1 MAKKQDERR
10 VRERY
15 ASALRLAAPGSPL
28 REGVSYIL
36 QSGTGGLL
44 VLDDSKRV
52 QKLCEGGVT
61 IDRPFSPTLLY
72 ELSKMDG
79 AIVLNERATRIVS
92 ANVFL
97 APSKK
102 IGSMETGT
110 RHRAAERMAKQTL
123 SAILAIS
130 QKRRSVT
137 LYVGNVKRVL
147 ESIATLLNKASQ
159 ALQTLE
165 KYCNALRDQLE
176 ELSIR
181 EFQDMVTIFDVCE
194 AIQRAEMVR
203 RIGEEIKPYITELGT
218 EGRLV
223 DLQLKELIGA
233 YEEGSLVI
241 KDFYKKRDEY
251 TAEKAQDVIA
261 QLSSKDLL
269 NLNNICQAL
278 GHGPN
283 MRVVD
288 TYLSSRGYRILTQT
302 HRLSHGIIENLVRNF
317 GSLQAILR
325 APREELVALEG
336 VGEVMAERIRV
347 SLDLLRNQ
355 LALEVR

>member
-1 MAKKQDERR
+1 MAKKSNEERI
-10 VRERY
+10 REKY
-15 ASALRLAAPGSPL
+15 STTLRLVAPGSPL
-28 REGVSYIL
+28 REGLAYIL

-44 VLDDSKRV
+44 VLDDTKRV
-52 QKLCEGGVT
+52 KTLCEGGVS

-79 AIVLNERATRIVS
+79 AIILNDDASRIVS

-97 APSKK
+97 APSRS
-102 IGSMETGT
+102 IPSMETGT
-110 RHRAAERMAKQTL
+110 RHSAAERMAKQTS
-123 SAILAIS
+123 SALIAIS
-130 QKRRSVT
+130 QKRNSVT
-137 LYVGNVKRVL
+137 LYVGSMKHVL
-147 ESIATLLNKASQ
+147 ESIPTLLNKATQ

-165 KYCNALRDQLE
+165 KYCNALREHLE

-194 AIQRAEMVR
+194 AIQRSEMIR
-203 RIGEEIKPYITELGT
+203 RIGEEIRPYITELGT

-223 DLQLKELIGA
+223 DLQLRELIGA
-233 YEEGSLVI
+233 YEEGFLVI
-241 KDFYKKRDEY
+241 KDFYKRRDGN
-251 TAEKAQDVIA
+251 TAEQTQEAIA
-261 QLSSKDLL
+261 GMSSKELL
-269 NLNNICQAL
+269 NLNNICNAL
-278 GHGPN
+278 GYGAN

-302 HRLSHGIIENLVRNF
+302 HRLSQGIIENLARAF

-325 APREELVALEG
+325 APREELVAVEG

>member
-1 MAKKQDERR
+1 MAKKSGEQRI
-10 VRERY
+10 REKY
-15 ASALRLAAPGSPL
+15 NAALRFVAPGSPL
-28 REGVSYIL
+28 REGLSYIL

-52 QKLCEGGVT
+52 EKLCEGGVT
-61 IDRPFSPTLLY
+61 INRPFSPTLLY

-79 AIVLNERATRIVS
+79 AIVLNDVATRIGS

-97 APSKK
+97 APSRSVS
-102 IGSMETGT
+102 SMETGT

-123 SAILAIS
+123 AAVIAIS
-130 QKRRSVT
+130 QKRNSVT
-137 LYVGNVKRVL
+137 LYVGNMKRVL
-147 ESIATLLNKASQ
+147 ENIPTLLNKASQ

-165 KYCNALRDQLE
+165 KYCNALGEQLE

-194 AIQRAEMVR
+194 AVQRAEMIR
-203 RIGEEIKPYITELGT
+203 RIGEEIRPYIMELGI

-223 DLQLKELIGA
+223 DLQLRELIGA
-233 YEEGSLVI
+233 YEQGFLVI
-241 KDFYKKRDEY
+241 KDFYKKRDST
-251 TAEKAQDVIA
+251 TAEQIQETIA
-261 QLSSKDLL
+261 RNSSKELL
-269 NLNNICQAL
+269 NLNNICNAL

-302 HRLSHGIIENLVRNF
+302 HRLSQRNIENLVRAF
-317 GSLQAILR
+317 GSLQQVLR
-325 APREELVALEG
+325 APREELVAVEG
-336 VGEVMAERIRV
+336 IGEVMAERIRV

>member
-1 MAKKQDERR
+1 MAKKNDEKR

-15 ASALRLAAPGSPL
+15 AAALKMVAPGSPL

-52 QKLCEGGVT
+52 QKLCQGGVT

-79 AIVLNERATRIVS
+79 AIVLNERAPRIVS
-92 ANVFL
+92 ANAFL
-97 APSKK
+97 APSNSVP
-102 IGSMETGT
+102 SMETGT
-110 RHRAAERMAKQTL
+110 RHRAAERMAKQTMC
-123 SAILAIS
+123 AVLAIS
-130 QKRRSVT
+130 QKRTSVT
-137 LYVGNVKRVL
+137 LYVGNVKRVM
-147 ESIATLLNKASQ
+147 ENIPTLLNKASQ

-165 KYCNALRDQLE
+165 KYCNALHEQLE

-181 EFQDMVTIFDVCE
+181 EFQDMVTVFDVCE
-194 AIQRAEMVR
+194 AVQRAEMVR
-203 RIGEEIKPYITELGT
+203 RIGDEINPYITELGT

-223 DLQLKELIGA
+223 DLQLKELIGT
-233 YEEGSLVI
+233 YEEGYLVI
-241 KDFYKKRDEY
+241 RDFF
-251 TAEKAQDVIA
+251 KARAGSTVEHVQEMISD
-261 QLSSKDLL
+261 LSSKDLL
-269 NLNNICQAL
+269 NLNNICNAL
-278 GHGPN
+278 GYGPN

-302 HRLSHGIIENLVRNF
+302 HRLSQGIIENLVEAF

-325 APREELVALEG
+325 APREDLVAVEG
-336 VGEVMAERIRV
+336 VGEVMAERIRA